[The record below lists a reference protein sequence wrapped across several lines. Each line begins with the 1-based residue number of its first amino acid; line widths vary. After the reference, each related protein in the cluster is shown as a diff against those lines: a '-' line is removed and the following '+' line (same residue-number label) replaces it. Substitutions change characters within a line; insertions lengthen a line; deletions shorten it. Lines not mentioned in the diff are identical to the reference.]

1 MGHDREINKV
11 NIIQNALNSYE
22 GFTSGEKKY
31 CKEHLS
37 EWVSEDSSLNLLI
50 NKFEEKYSI
59 DAKPFLAK
67 TGLLA

>member
-1 MGHDREINKV
+1 MKRDTIVNKV
-11 NIIQNALNSYE
+11 KIIHNALNNYE
-22 GFTSGEKKY
+22 GFTSGEKQY
-31 CKEHLS
+31 CKENLS
-37 EWVSEDSSLNLLI
+37 EWVSEDSSLNILI